1 MRPRSPSEFVVCALE
16 CEFVNGIEDEM
27 VQRPFEK
34 PRYQTGVHD
43 PVRRQLITLL
53 AYETKQGGP
62 SGLLYAEHLAHA
74 LAIRLLFRATTETT
88 QSRAPKSALPPHLL
102 RRVRDRMHNLTSD
115 LDLKTLAEETGYSR
129 SHFLRMFRTATGYA
143 PHQYVLRVRLKHAQ
157 ELMRL
162 GSMSLIDVAAHCG
175 FSSHAHMSRVF
186 RQLLGVT
193 PSEYRR
199 NL

>member
-1 MRPRSPSEFVVCALE
+1 
-16 CEFVNGIEDEM
+16 M